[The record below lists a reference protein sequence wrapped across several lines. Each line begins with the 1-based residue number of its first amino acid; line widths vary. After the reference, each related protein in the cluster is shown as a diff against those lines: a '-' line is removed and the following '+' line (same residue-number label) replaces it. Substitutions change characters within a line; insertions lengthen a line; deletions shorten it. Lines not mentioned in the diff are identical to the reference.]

1 MLLDL
6 NLTCLQS
13 TSSTTVHELEHRRST
28 CIPHWIPHGVPLG
41 IPMAGV
47 WYSHAVWGSTC
58 IFVKILCELP
68 ERTFEGFILSFSWAP
83 TWWGFYPGL
92 FRRPFTNGKNRKT
105 GKTRKTGKHEKQENR
120 GKQENHKH
128 RRGSVNV
135 SWAYPRG
142 TLGVP

>member
-28 CIPHWIPHGVPLG
+28 CIPHWKPHGVPLG
-41 IPMAGV
+41 IPMAGI

-68 ERTFEGFILSFSWAP
+68 ERTFEGFMLSFSWAP
-83 TWWGFYPGL
+83 TCAAWGSHDMLLGFPWGM
-92 FRRPFTNGKNRKT
+92 
-105 GKTRKTGKHEKQENR
+105 
-120 GKQENHKH
+120 
-128 RRGSVNV
+128 
-135 SWAYPRG
+135 
-142 TLGVP
+142 GVPLGLL